1 MTKLYEVN
9 ITREG
14 GQWLADVPAVS
25 GAHTFARSIPSLLA
39 SVREVIILMDDLDDD
54 AEVKTVE
61 FYELD
66 DSELQLATELASRR
80 KELAAAEADLLTRTN
95 ELAGSLSKRYSVRDV
110 AAMLGISPGRV
121 SQITNA

>member
-1 MTKLYEVN
+1 MSKPYEVD
-9 ITREG
+9 ITRED
-14 GQWLADVPAVS
+14 GQWLADVPAVP

-54 AEVKTVE
+54 ADVKTIE
-61 FYELD
+61 FYKLD
-66 DSELQLATELASRR
+66 DAELQLAAELATRR
-80 KELAAAEADLLTRTN
+80 QELAAAEADLLARTN